1 MRSLSIFTLLAA
13 SCSLASATII
23 TTSCTPTTPDFYN
36 AGAGTVTYSCNG
48 SGAIASGFQI
58 IAASLT
64 GQVDYAF
71 GGNGSNT
78 FQVSF
83 AVPANYL
90 PSPMV
95 VSITGG
101 PSSGGIVSGTS
112 SLTVGLPSS
121 AAIAAFTVIG
131 TGSVPSGTVDAGSGR
146 LMVSYTIE
154 AIPNNGGVPEPS
166 TLALVGG
173 VLVLAGMRKFRS

>member
-1 MRSLSIFTLLAA
+1 MRSLSIFALLAG
-13 SCSLASATII
+13 SCSLASATVI
-23 TTSCTPTTPDFYN
+23 TSTCSPSNPPTFN
-36 AGAGTVTYSCNG
+36 AGAGAITYSCDG
-48 SGAIASGFQI
+48 SGVILSGFQI
-58 IAASLT
+58 TAASLT

-112 SLTVGLPSS
+112 ALSVGLPSS
-121 AAIAAFTVIG
+121 AAIAAFTVVG
-131 TGSVPSGTVDAGSGR
+131 TGSVPAGTVDSGSGR

-154 AIPNNGGVPEPS
+154 AIPNGQVPEPT

-173 VLVLAGMRKFRS
+173 VLVLAGLRKFRS